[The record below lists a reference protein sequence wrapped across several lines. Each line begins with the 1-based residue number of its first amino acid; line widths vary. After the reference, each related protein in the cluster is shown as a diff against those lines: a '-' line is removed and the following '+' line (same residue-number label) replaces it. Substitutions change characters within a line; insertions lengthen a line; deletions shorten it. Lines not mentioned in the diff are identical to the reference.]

1 MSEDKLELITPFGPS
16 IAKVKIPEKII
27 KTLNDHVDEIRASEK
42 KSKKF
47 DAGKSLI
54 GNVSQEILL
63 SEEIIK
69 ESGWLTFLGNATQ
82 AWIKGVLKSE
92 ITKFNINSS
101 WVISQYANEYNPVHW
116 HNGHISGA
124 GFLKVP
130 STFGETY
137 QKDKKNLNG
146 KLTLIHGQRSF
157 MNDAQYKISPKVG
170 DFYIFPHYLMHV
182 VYPFKDTDE
191 ERRSISFNAEV
202 DEKTFDVFV

>member
-1 MSEDKLELITPFGPS
+1 MGDDKLNIINPFGPS

-27 KTLNDHVDEIRASEK
+27 KTLNDHVDKTRASK
-42 KSKKF
+42 KMSEKF

-63 SEEIIK
+63 SQEIIK
-69 ESGWLTFLGNATQ
+69 ESGWLTFLANATR
-82 AWIKGVLKSE
+82 AWIKGTLKTE

-130 STFGETY
+130 STFGKTF
-137 QKDKKNLNG
+137 QKDKRNLNG
-146 KLTLIHGQRSF
+146 QLTLIHGQRAF
-157 MNDAQYKISPKVG
+157 MSDSQFKITINIWKNFSK
-170 DFYIFPHYLMHV
+170 
-182 VYPFKDTDE
+182 
-191 ERRSISFNAEV
+191 R
-202 DEKTFDVFV
+202 